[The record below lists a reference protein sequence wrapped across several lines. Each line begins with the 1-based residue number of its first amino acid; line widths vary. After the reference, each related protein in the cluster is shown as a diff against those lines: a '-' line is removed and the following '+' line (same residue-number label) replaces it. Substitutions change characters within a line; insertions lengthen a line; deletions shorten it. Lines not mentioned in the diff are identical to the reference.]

1 LKHFKSS
8 DELRNIFNLPFFKNI
23 IDPEYY
29 VQKYETGSSDVDIN
43 LKQLNVADYKNKL
56 FEQVKEVVKSEYSE
70 EFDQERRK
78 KQSMADSVA
87 SVLDDDSFYPEPIE
101 VKEQPDEGKYLPWW
115 KKLGLKVDPFP
126 TYDKPPNI
134 IKLHLIIKN
143 SCCYLQL

>member
-70 EFDQERRK
+70 EFDREKKTKYGRFCGLGTRR
-78 KQSMADSVA
+78 
-87 SVLDDDSFYPEPIE
+87 
-101 VKEQPDEGKYLPWW
+101 
-115 KKLGLKVDPFP
+115 
-126 TYDKPPNI
+126 
-134 IKLHLIIKN
+134 
-143 SCCYLQL
+143 